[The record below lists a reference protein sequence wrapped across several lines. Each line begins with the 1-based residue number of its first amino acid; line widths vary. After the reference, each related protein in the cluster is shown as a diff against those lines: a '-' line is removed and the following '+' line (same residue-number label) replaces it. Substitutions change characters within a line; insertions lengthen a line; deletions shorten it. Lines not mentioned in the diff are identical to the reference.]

1 MDAAVRARIFEP
13 FFTTKEPGKGTGLGL
28 ATVFGIV
35 KQSGGSIE
43 VESEPGQGTRFRVY
57 LPRVDEA
64 LDQAPPAPSGPVSA
78 GGYET
83 ILLVEDDGDVRELA
97 LETLTGHGYVVI
109 PAGGAAEA
117 LALAAGH
124 REPIH
129 LLVTD
134 VVMPQ
139 ISGRGLAERLTPDRG
154 EMRILYMSGYTD
166 DAIFRH
172 GVLEAGTPFLQ
183 KPFTPQSL
191 LQKVRDVLDRRGT
204 TS

>member
-1 MDAAVRARIFEP
+1 
-13 FFTTKEPGKGTGLGL
+13 
-28 ATVFGIV
+28 VFGIV

-43 VESEPGQGTRFRVY
+43 VESEPGRGTRFRVY

-64 LDQAPPAPSGPVSA
+64 LDQATPAPSGPAGA
-78 GGYET
+78 GGSET
-83 ILLVEDDGDVRELA
+83 ILLVEDDADVRELA

-109 PAGGAAEA
+109 PASGAAEA

-191 LQKVRDVLDRRGT
+191 LQKVREVLDRPEA